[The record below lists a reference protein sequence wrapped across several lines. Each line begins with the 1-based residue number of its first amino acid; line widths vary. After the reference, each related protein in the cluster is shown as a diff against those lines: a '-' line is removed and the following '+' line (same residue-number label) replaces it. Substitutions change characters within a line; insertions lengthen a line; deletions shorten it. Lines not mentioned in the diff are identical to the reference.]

1 MTYCPAHRHQL
12 SLFAHISKVTWRL
25 DVEDRIAGTVSDNK
39 TGDLRPFDI
48 DPRSLDTYSVVNSLW
63 QQL

>member
-1 MTYCPAHRHQL
+1 M
-12 SLFAHISKVTWRL
+12 
-25 DVEDRIAGTVSDNK
+25 EDRIAGTVSDNK